1 LKNKMMLSVVLLF
14 VIICFACTANVG
26 SDVEK
31 KLKADFP
38 DVVFDKISPS
48 PVKGLYEV
56 VGGGRMYYYAP
67 NEGILIAG
75 QMYDKT
81 KKNLTTERVKVIMA
95 KVNEEIV
102 LKARNLPLEK
112 AVKTGKGKHV
122 VIEFTDP
129 DCTYCRNVEKF
140 FASRNDVT
148 KYTFFNPLQ
157 RHPDASNKV
166 RYILCQKD
174 RGRALEEVMKGKLDG
189 QKYEICANAEV
200 DDLIKVHKSE
210 SSKMG
215 VSMTPLFIIEG
226 KVINGADIPGIEN
239 ILKENA
245 AGMK

>member
-1 LKNKMMLSVVLLF
+1 MMLSAVWLF
-14 VIICFACTANVG
+14 VMICSACTANVG

-56 VGGGRMYYYAP
+56 VGGGRMYYFAP
-67 NEGILIAG
+67 KEDILIAG

-81 KKNLTTERVKVIMA
+81 KKNLTAERVKVIVA
-95 KVNEEIV
+95 KVNEEMV
-102 LKARNLPLEK
+102 RKAGNLPLEK
-112 AVKTGKGKHV
+112 AVKTGRGKHV

-129 DCTYCRNVEKF
+129 DCQYCRNAEKF

-148 KYTFFNPLQ
+148 KYTFFIPLL

-174 RGRALEEVMKGKLDG
+174 RGKALEEVMKGKLDG
-189 QKYEICANAEV
+189 QKYETCSNAEV

-210 SSKMG
+210 TSKMG
-215 VSMTPLFIIEG
+215 VSSTPLFIIEG
-226 KVINGADIPGIEN
+226 KVVNGADIVRIEN

-245 AGMK
+245 AGVK